1 MSSLYQKY
9 LPALLLS
16 FFLMLAAGCGSSS
29 DSPVSPGGGDLNPSA
44 PVITIIGDNPLYVD
58 INTSVDA
65 NYTDPGA
72 TAWDLED
79 GNLTSSIVTVSDVN
93 ISAAGTYT
101 VTYSVTDLNN
111 STTEATRTV
120 IVTSV
125 TIYEDAE
132 DGSTARWWINDP
144 VPAGATITNLYD
156 NDLMSNVIKFD
167 GNNTQNSYSLVDDMN
182 NTTERSIGW
191 KWKMTNA
198 NTEHYIFE
206 VKIVTTSEINATE
219 TTTTRFLRYT
229 DNLEVLGY
237 TITGAK
243 LNVFWYDMPN
253 DTVDGTWHDFIRNVE
268 DDLHVYEPDNNL
280 TQITTIY
287 IRGSL
292 SIDDVNTTYP

>member
-9 LPALLLS
+9 FPALLLS
-16 FFLMLAAGCGSSS
+16 FSLLVAVGCGSSS
-29 DSPVSPGGGDLNPSA
+29 GSSASGGDVPNPSA

-58 INTSVDA
+58 INTSLDA

-72 TAWDLED
+72 TALDLED

-101 VTYSVTDLNN
+101 VTYSVTDSNN
-111 STTEATRTV
+111 SSAEATRTV

-125 TIYEDAE
+125 TVYEDAE
-132 DGSTARWWINDP
+132 DGSTARWYINDP
-144 VPAGATITNLYD
+144 VPAGATITNAYD
-156 NDLMSNVIKFD
+156 NDIMSNVIVFD
-167 GNNTQNSYSLVDDMN
+167 GNNTQNSYSLNTEMN
-182 NTTERSIGW
+182 NTTEKSIGW

-198 NTEHYIFE
+198 GEHYIFE
-206 VKIVTTSEINATE
+206 VKISTTSEVNATIS
-219 TTTTRFLRYT
+219 TKTRFLRYT

-237 TITGAK
+237 TVTGTSS
-243 LNVFWYDMPN
+243 NVFWYDMPN

-268 DDLHVYEPDNNL
+268 EDLHVYEPDNNL